1 MCHVNA
7 GRLLKGPPPAGGRA
21 ARDHE
26 AILAAANRPVE
37 SLRRVASCR
46 QPGSRKPPFKRSQ
59 ARGLEVDAFAGRKG
73 STIGPRKPP
82 GHGHWVC
89 SPSVRLSAGR
99 VTNPEA
105 PPSMSVSGSIR
116 RRPLKTSATV
126 ALEERWPPRCDCS
139 KALQQ
144 RPSIP
149 GATGD
154 RGSTSRLPKLRWDL
168 NAATPPE
175 PVQFR
180 KSSH

>member
-105 PPSMSVSGSIR
+105 PPIRNQPFPVGTWYQEPTEGNRLVVSGTASLSSTHVVSGTMGHVVSGT
-116 RRPLKTSATV
+116 PSTWF
-126 ALEERWPPRCDCS
+126 LEPNLVVS
-139 KALQQ
+139 GTL
-144 RPSIP
+144 IP
-149 GATGD
+149 
-154 RGSTSRLPKLRWDL
+154 
-168 NAATPPE
+168 
-175 PVQFR
+175 
-180 KSSH
+180 

>member
-105 PPSMSVSGSIR
+105 PPNRNCRLNWVS
-116 RRPLKTSATV
+116 
-126 ALEERWPPRCDCS
+126 WY
-139 KALQQ
+139 
-144 RPSIP
+144 
-149 GATGD
+149 
-154 RGSTSRLPKLRWDL
+154 
-168 NAATPPE
+168 
-175 PVQFR
+175 
-180 KSSH
+180 